1 MFAFGSVWYPP
12 SAGLC
17 LSNRTSTDSGQ
28 RRKHW
33 IARLPPSVRSP
44 KRNLDPAI
52 APMVR
57 RYPSR
62 GRLAPYPDDVIVPWA
77 ENCRRSTSSFQ
88 IAVGTSAER
97 RCESPV
103 P

>member
-1 MFAFGSVWYPP
+1 MFAFKSVWYPP
-12 SAGLC
+12 GAGLC
-17 LSNRTSTDSGQ
+17 LFNRTSTDSGQ

-57 RYPSR
+57 RYP
-62 GRLAPYPDDVIVPWA
+62 V
-77 ENCRRSTSSFQ
+77 
-88 IAVGTSAER
+88 ER
-97 RCESPV
+97 ATGPV